1 MTINDDNELRQ
12 ILKTIR
18 TVASVGVSSSEEKPS
33 YWIFNYLKEH
43 GYQMIPVNP
52 TASEILGQKTYPDLA
67 SIPQKI
73 EVVQVFRKPEDVP
86 PVVEQAIK
94 VGAKIVWM
102 QKGII
107 NEEAARN
114 AESAGL
120 KVVMNRCMMETHQR
134 LLGDKFKI

>member
-1 MTINDDNELRQ
+1 MTINNDNDLAQ

-18 TVASVGVSSSEEKPS
+18 IVASVGVSSSDEKPS
-33 YWIFNYLKEH
+33 YWIFNYLKLH

-52 TASEILGQKTYPDLA
+52 TVSEILGQKTYPDLR

-73 EVVQVFRKPEDVP
+73 DVVQVFRKPEDVP
-86 PVVEQAIK
+86 PVVDLAIE

-107 NEEAARN
+107 NADAARK
-114 AESAGL
+114 AEAAGL
-120 KVVMNRCMMETHQR
+120 KVVMDRCMMETHQR
-134 LLGDKFKI
+134 LLGEKFKV

>member
-1 MTINDDNELRQ
+1 MTINDDNELKQ
-12 ILKTIR
+12 ILMTNR
-18 TVASVGVSSSEEKPS
+18 MVASVGVSSSEEKPS

-52 TASEILGQKTYPDLA
+52 TASEILGRKTYPDLQ

-73 EVVQVFRKPEDVP
+73 DIVQVFRKPEDVP
-86 PVVEQAIK
+86 PVVEQAINI
-94 VGAKIVWM
+94 GAKIVWM

-107 NEEAARN
+107 NEAAAKT

-120 KVVMNRCMMETHQR
+120 KVVMDRCMMETHQR
-134 LLGDKFKI
+134 LLGVRFKI